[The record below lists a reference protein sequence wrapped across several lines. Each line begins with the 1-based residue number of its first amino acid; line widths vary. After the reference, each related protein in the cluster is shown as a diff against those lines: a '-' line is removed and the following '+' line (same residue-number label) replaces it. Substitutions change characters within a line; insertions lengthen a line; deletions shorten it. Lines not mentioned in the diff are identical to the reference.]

1 MARIIKDVVI
11 EGHKLTALF
20 DTGSARNYV
29 LRAVVEKAP
38 RIKVKSYTVGIGG
51 KAVTVYE
58 ECILKGEIGGLEFT
72 MKATPLDEIGA
83 INGLEIG
90 AIIGAT
96 AMEEWEIRIDM
107 AKAELDLS
115 GLRRREFIEY

>member
-1 MARIIKDVVI
+1 MTRIVKDVDI
-11 EGHKLTALF
+11 EGHRLDALF
-20 DTGSARNYV
+20 DTGSVRNYV
-29 LRAVVEKAP
+29 LREVTEKAP
-38 RIKVKSYTVGIGG
+38 RIKVRPYTVGMGG
-51 KAVTVYE
+51 KTIVVYE
-58 ECILKGEIGGLEFT
+58 ECIVTGQIEGLEFT
-72 MKATPLDEIGA
+72 MKAIPIKDIGVVNGREIR
-83 INGLEIG
+83 